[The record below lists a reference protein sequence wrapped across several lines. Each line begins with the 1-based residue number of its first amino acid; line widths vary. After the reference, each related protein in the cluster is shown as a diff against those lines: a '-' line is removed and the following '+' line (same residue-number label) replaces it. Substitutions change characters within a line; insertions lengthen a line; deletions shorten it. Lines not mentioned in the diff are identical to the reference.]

1 MSRAW
6 IVKYIKSAV
15 GHELAEDIK
24 RNGYSPHLFYTPFYL
39 PLAAEHEKALLKDER
54 DKHEKHTDHD
64 IPSTHR
70 HDEQEVK
77 AEFIHKYAKLGLKSE
92 S

>member
-1 MSRAW
+1 MKK
-6 IVKYIKSAV
+6 VKSAV
-15 GHELAEDIK
+15 GNELAEDIR

-54 DKHEKHTDHD
+54 DKHEKHSDHD

-70 HDEQEVK
+70 HAEQEVK
-77 AEFIHKYAKLGLKSE
+77 AAVNHKHAKLGLKSE